1 MRAQRGSAPVEL
13 ALATGLLLVPIALLV
28 LSFGPW
34 LERRSFVRAAAHEA
48 ARLEVVSTG
57 DEPGVVALVA
67 AMAVGNGLDPAE
79 VSLSLCGGPATTA
92 GAALR
97 SSCLPLA
104 RGGLV
109 TVEVQTR
116 VPLVRTPFGDVG
128 GVMVAARGLEA
139 VDLYRSLP

>member
-1 MRAQRGSAPVEL
+1 MRAQRGSVPVEL
-13 ALATGLLLVPIALLV
+13 ALATGLLLIPIALIA

-34 LERRSFVRAAAHEA
+34 LERRSFVRAAAYEA
-48 ARLEVVSTG
+48 ARLEVVSNG
-57 DEPGVVALVA
+57 DEAAVTALVA
-67 AMAVGNGLDPAE
+67 AMAHGNGLAPAE
-79 VSLSLCGGPATTA
+79 VGLSLCGGPATAA
-92 GAALR
+92 GASLR
-97 SSCLPLA
+97 SSCLPLV

-128 GVMVAARGLEA
+128 GITVAARGLES

>member
-1 MRAQRGSAPVEL
+1 MRAQRGSVPVEL
-13 ALATGLLLVPIALLV
+13 ALATGLLLIPIALLV

-48 ARLEVVSTG
+48 ARLEVVSNG
-57 DEPGVVALVA
+57 DEQAVTALVA
-67 AMAVGNGLDPAE
+67 AMAGGNGLDPAE
-79 VSLSLCGGPATTA
+79 VWVSLCGGPTTPA

-116 VPLVRTPFGDVG
+116 VALVRTPFGDVG
-128 GVMVAARGLEA
+128 GVTVTARGLES